1 MKNVLATALAVGIVA
16 STLLPAFA
24 GEGCTMGKSDC
35 ASGKAMACNGK
46 EKAQGGSSASS
57 ASTST
62 DKKDEAV
69 AKVDADKSVATVSTT
84 EKKEE
89 AKTK

>member
-1 MKNVLATALAVGIVA
+1 MKYVLATALAVGIVG

-24 GEGCTMGKSDC
+24 GEGCTMGKADC
-35 ASGKAMACNGK
+35 AAGKAMACNSK

-57 ASTST
+57 ASTSS

-69 AKVDADKSVATVSTT
+69 AKVDAEKNVTAATTT

>member
-1 MKNVLATALAVGIVA
+1 MKHVLATALAVGIVG

-24 GEGCTMGKSDC
+24 GDGCTMGKSDC
-35 ASGKAMACNGK
+35 AGGKAMACNGK
-46 EKAQGGSSASS
+46 EKAQGGSPASS

-69 AKVDADKSVATVSTT
+69 AKVDAEKNVTAATTT